1 MILLIDTSTP
11 TCKLAL
17 VDGDKIFQSEWL
29 ANRELSKSLH
39 NFIKE
44 QLSAHNWSW
53 QDITGVGVFRGP
65 GSFTGLRI
73 GLVTV
78 NTLAD
83 SLGVPIVGTGGDDW
97 QEQAIK
103 RLENS
108 ENDQVVLPE
117 YGAGAN
123 ITKPRK

>member
-11 TCKLAL
+11 TCKLVL
-17 VDGDKIFQSEWL
+17 LDGDKRFESEWL
-29 ANRELSKSLH
+29 ANRELSRSLH
-39 NFIKE
+39 DFMNK

-53 QDITGVGVFRGP
+53 KDITGIGVFRGP

-83 SLGVPIVGTGGDDW
+83 GLGVPIVGTEGDDW
-97 QEQAIK
+97 QERAIE

-108 ENDQVVLPE
+108 ENDRIVLPE